1 MNPTIALLT
10 DFGTTDIYV
19 GIAKAVI
26 LNICPSAQIID
37 LAHNIQTA
45 NVRQAA
51 LALLH
56 SFTYFPPQTIFA
68 VMVDPGVGS
77 ARRVIMARAGGYR
90 FVAPDNGVLSYAL
103 DGLKG
108 VQMVEMTNPQYRLP
122 QMSNTAHG
130 RDIFAPVSAFL
141 ASGIALDKFG
151 PPISDPVVLPRP
163 ALHISGGSVT
173 GEVLNIDSYGNVL
186 TSIGDLR
193 WGAPGRLTLAP
204 RYNQNAPAMPIP
216 AGSTVVNAC
225 GQSVKGIHRLYSD
238 VTRGEMVAVVG
249 ALGYLELA
257 INQGHCASRLE
268 ISIGDPV
275 TIQIGKE

>member
-26 LNICPSAQIID
+26 LNICSSANIID
-37 LAHNIQTA
+37 LTHNIQTA

-56 SFTYFPPQTIFA
+56 SYAYFPPQTIFT
-68 VMVDPGVGS
+68 VVVDPGVGS
-77 ARRVIMARAGGYR
+77 ARRVILARAGWYS

-103 DGLKG
+103 DGLKD
-108 VQMVEMTNPQYRLP
+108 VQMVEMTNAAYRLP

-130 RDIFAPVSAFL
+130 RDVFAPAAAFL
-141 ASGIALDKFG
+141 AAGVELEKFG
-151 PPISDPVVLPRP
+151 PALRDPVILPEP
-163 ALHISGGSVT
+163 ELHISGKWIT

-193 WGAPGRLTLAP
+193 WGAPGRLTLNP
-204 RYNQNAPAMPIP
+204 RFGGSAPAIPIP
-216 AGSTVVNAC
+216 ADEAVVGAC
-225 GQSVKGIHRLYSD
+225 GHTITGIHRLYSD
-238 VTRGEMVAVVG
+238 AARGEMVAVVG

-257 INQGHCASRLE
+257 INQGNCAARLDV
-268 ISIGDPV
+268 SIGDPI
-275 TIQIGKE
+275 TLQIGKE